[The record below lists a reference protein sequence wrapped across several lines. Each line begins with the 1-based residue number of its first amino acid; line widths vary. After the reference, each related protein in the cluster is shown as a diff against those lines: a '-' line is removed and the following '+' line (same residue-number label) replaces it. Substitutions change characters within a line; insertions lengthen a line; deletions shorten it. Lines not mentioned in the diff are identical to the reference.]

1 MADSDD
7 AEETTGVNWRRATL
21 IILPFLALGVGNGV
35 LIVQWGLSPVW
46 GLMLLGPVIFIS
58 AIGWLA
64 IRGGIGEGETSERD
78 GDLG

>member
-1 MADSDD
+1 MVDSDD
-7 AEETTGVNWRRATL
+7 AEGTPGVNWRRATL

-46 GLMLLGPVIFIS
+46 GLMLLGPVLFVS

-64 IRGGIGEGETSERD
+64 IRGGIGEGHEPGTD
-78 GDLG
+78 GQ